1 MSVIDLYLILVQL
14 WVKRHNAKL
23 SYILTG
29 IHTTLKSSDLWDRL
43 NMIIPERVQV
53 IDPKNPP
60 PPWTAVLTMVIQPRI
75 NSPSIKKPSWT
86 RKPVKS

>member
-1 MSVIDLYLILVQL
+1 MSVINLYLELVQL

-29 IHTTLKSSDLWDRL
+29 IPTTLKSSDLWDRI

-53 IDPKNPP
+53 IDQNKLP
-60 PPWTAVLTMVIQPRI
+60 PPWTAVMTMVIQPRI
-75 NSPSIKKPSWT
+75 NSPTVKKPSWT
-86 RKPVKS
+86 RKPVKF